1 MVKYIKTLRKVKL
14 LFDIFCQIF
23 LFDSIIIPRMEVS
36 NIMKHK
42 NSRLYYSFIINILI
56 IIMELF
62 AFLVC
67 YKESGFACFEYYT
80 QDSNL
85 FLMFTSLLYIISLL
99 ICDKKIPHFVS
110 LLKYAATTSVVIT
123 FLTVVTI
130 LAPVMGGYKAM
141 LLDGTMLIHHLICPI
156 FAFVTFVFFEK
167 HNLNGLKDALISMIF
182 TCLYGVVAVTLNVLK
197 IMDGPYPFLKVYDQT
212 ILMSIFWLILMMG
225 SSYLITVL
233 IGNLNHAYNNKK

>member
-1 MVKYIKTLRKVKL
+1 
-14 LFDIFCQIF
+14 
-23 LFDSIIIPRMEVS
+23 
-36 NIMKHK
+36 MKHK
-42 NSRLYYSFIINILI
+42 NSRLYCAFIINILI

-67 YKESGFACFEYYT
+67 YKESGFACFKYYT

-85 FLMFTSLLYIISLL
+85 FLMFTSLLYVISLL

-182 TCLYGVVAVTLNVLK
+182 TCLYGIIAVTLNILK
-197 IMDGPYPFLKVYDQT
+197 IMDGPYPFLKVYNQT

>member
-1 MVKYIKTLRKVKL
+1 
-14 LFDIFCQIF
+14 
-23 LFDSIIIPRMEVS
+23 
-36 NIMKHK
+36 MKHK
-42 NSRLYYSFIINILI
+42 NSKLYCAFIINILI

-67 YKESGFACFEYYT
+67 YKESGFACFKYYT

-85 FLMFTSLLYIISLL
+85 FLMFTSLLYVISLL

-182 TCLYGVVAVTLNVLK
+182 TCLYGIIAVTLNILK

>member
-1 MVKYIKTLRKVKL
+1 
-14 LFDIFCQIF
+14 
-23 LFDSIIIPRMEVS
+23 
-36 NIMKHK
+36 MKHK
-42 NSRLYYSFIINILI
+42 NSKLYCAFIINILI

-67 YKESGFACFEYYT
+67 YKESGFACFKYYT

-85 FLMFTSLLYIISLL
+85 FLMFTSLLYVISLL

-156 FAFVTFVFFEK
+156 SGFVTFVFFEK

-182 TCLYGVVAVTLNVLK
+182 TCLYGIIAVTLNVLK

-212 ILMSIFWLILMMG
+212 ILISIFWLILMMG

>member
-1 MVKYIKTLRKVKL
+1 
-14 LFDIFCQIF
+14 
-23 LFDSIIIPRMEVS
+23 
-36 NIMKHK
+36 MKHK
-42 NSRLYYSFIINILI
+42 NSKLYCAFIINILI
-56 IIMELF
+56 IILELF

-67 YKESGFACFEYYT
+67 YKESGFACFKYYT

-85 FLMFTSLLYIISLL
+85 FLMFTSLLYVISLL

-182 TCLYGVVAVTLNVLK
+182 TCLYGVVAITLNVLK

>member
-1 MVKYIKTLRKVKL
+1 
-14 LFDIFCQIF
+14 
-23 LFDSIIIPRMEVS
+23 MEVS

-42 NSRLYYSFIINILI
+42 NSKLYCAFIINILI

-67 YKESGFACFEYYT
+67 YKESGFACFKYYT

-85 FLMFTSLLYIISLL
+85 FLMFTSLLYVISLL

-156 FAFVTFVFFEK
+156 FGFVTFVFFEK
-167 HNLNGLKDALISMIF
+167 HNLKGLKDALISMIF
-182 TCLYGVVAVTLNVLK
+182 TCLYGIIAVTLNVLK

>member
-1 MVKYIKTLRKVKL
+1 
-14 LFDIFCQIF
+14 
-23 LFDSIIIPRMEVS
+23 MEVS

-42 NSRLYYSFIINILI
+42 NSRLYCAFIINILI

-67 YKESGFACFEYYT
+67 YKESGFACFKYYT

-85 FLMFTSLLYIISLL
+85 FLMFTSLLYVISLL

-156 FAFVTFVFFEK
+156 FGFVTFVFFEK

-182 TCLYGVVAVTLNVLK
+182 TCLYGVAAVTLNVLK

>member
-1 MVKYIKTLRKVKL
+1 
-14 LFDIFCQIF
+14 
-23 LFDSIIIPRMEVS
+23 MEVS

-42 NSRLYYSFIINILI
+42 NSKLYCAFIINILI

-67 YKESGFACFEYYT
+67 YKESGFACFKYYT

-85 FLMFTSLLYIISLL
+85 FLMFTSLLYVISLL

-156 FAFVTFVFFEK
+156 FGFVTFVFFEK

-182 TCLYGVVAVTLNVLK
+182 TCLYGIIAVTLNVLK

>member
-1 MVKYIKTLRKVKL
+1 
-14 LFDIFCQIF
+14 
-23 LFDSIIIPRMEVS
+23 
-36 NIMKHK
+36 MKQK
-42 NSRLYYSFIINILI
+42 NSRLYCAFIINILI

-67 YKESGFACFEYYT
+67 YKESGFACFKYYT

-85 FLMFTSLLYIISLL
+85 FLMFTSLLYVISLL

-182 TCLYGVVAVTLNVLK
+182 TCLYGVVAITLNVLK

>member
-1 MVKYIKTLRKVKL
+1 
-14 LFDIFCQIF
+14 
-23 LFDSIIIPRMEVS
+23 
-36 NIMKHK
+36 MKQE
-42 NSRLYYSFIINILI
+42 NSRLYCAFIINILI

-67 YKESGFACFEYYT
+67 YKESGFACFKYYT

-85 FLMFTSLLYIISLL
+85 FLMFTSLLYVISLL

-156 FAFVTFVFFEK
+156 FGFVTFVFFEK

-182 TCLYGVVAVTLNVLK
+182 TCLYGIIAVTLNVLK

>member
-1 MVKYIKTLRKVKL
+1 
-14 LFDIFCQIF
+14 
-23 LFDSIIIPRMEVS
+23 
-36 NIMKHK
+36 MKHK
-42 NSRLYYSFIINILI
+42 NSKLYCAFIINILI

-67 YKESGFACFEYYT
+67 YKESGFACFKYYT

-85 FLMFTSLLYIISLL
+85 FLMFTSLLYVISLL

-156 FAFVTFVFFEK
+156 FGFVTFVFFEK

-182 TCLYGVVAVTLNVLK
+182 TCLYGIIAVTLNILK
-197 IMDGPYPFLKVYDQT
+197 IMDGPYPFLKVYNQT

-225 SSYLITVL
+225 SLYLITVL

>member
-1 MVKYIKTLRKVKL
+1 
-14 LFDIFCQIF
+14 
-23 LFDSIIIPRMEVS
+23 
-36 NIMKHK
+36 MKHK
-42 NSRLYYSFIINILI
+42 NSKLYCAFIINILI

-67 YKESGFACFEYYT
+67 YKESGFACFKYYT

-85 FLMFTSLLYIISLL
+85 FLMFTSLLYVISLL

-156 FAFVTFVFFEK
+156 FGFVTFVFFER

-182 TCLYGVVAVTLNVLK
+182 TCLYGIIAVTLNILK
-197 IMDGPYPFLKVYDQT
+197 IMDGPYPFLKVYNQT

>member
-1 MVKYIKTLRKVKL
+1 
-14 LFDIFCQIF
+14 
-23 LFDSIIIPRMEVS
+23 
-36 NIMKHK
+36 MKHK
-42 NSRLYYSFIINILI
+42 NSKLYCAFIINILI
-56 IIMELF
+56 IILELF

-67 YKESGFACFEYYT
+67 YKESGFACFKYYT

-85 FLMFTSLLYIISLL
+85 FLMFTSLLYVISLL

-156 FAFVTFVFFEK
+156 FGFVTFVFFEK

-182 TCLYGVVAVTLNVLK
+182 TCLYGVVAVTLNILK

-212 ILMSIFWLILMMG
+212 ILISIFWLILTMG

>member
-1 MVKYIKTLRKVKL
+1 
-14 LFDIFCQIF
+14 
-23 LFDSIIIPRMEVS
+23 
-36 NIMKHK
+36 MKHK
-42 NSRLYYSFIINILI
+42 NSKLYCAFIINILI

-67 YKESGFACFEYYT
+67 YKESGFACFKYYT

-85 FLMFTSLLYIISLL
+85 FLMFTSLLYVISLL

-182 TCLYGVVAVTLNVLK
+182 TCLYGVVAITLNVLK

>member
-1 MVKYIKTLRKVKL
+1 
-14 LFDIFCQIF
+14 
-23 LFDSIIIPRMEVS
+23 
-36 NIMKHK
+36 MKHK
-42 NSRLYYSFIINILI
+42 NSKLYCAFIINILI

-67 YKESGFACFEYYT
+67 YKESGFACFKYYT

-85 FLMFTSLLYIISLL
+85 FLMFTSLLYVISLL

-156 FAFVTFVFFEK
+156 FGFVTFVFFER

-182 TCLYGVVAVTLNVLK
+182 TCLYGIIAVTLNVLK

-233 IGNLNHAYNNKK
+233 IGNLNHVYNNKK

>member
-1 MVKYIKTLRKVKL
+1 
-14 LFDIFCQIF
+14 
-23 LFDSIIIPRMEVS
+23 MEVS

-42 NSRLYYSFIINILI
+42 NSRLYCAFIINILI

-67 YKESGFACFEYYT
+67 YKESGFACFKYYT

-85 FLMFTSLLYIISLL
+85 FLMFTSLLYVISLL

-156 FAFVTFVFFEK
+156 FSFITFVFFEK

>member
-1 MVKYIKTLRKVKL
+1 
-14 LFDIFCQIF
+14 
-23 LFDSIIIPRMEVS
+23 
-36 NIMKHK
+36 MKHK
-42 NSRLYYSFIINILI
+42 NSRLYCAFVVNILI

-85 FLMFTSLLYIISLL
+85 FLMFTSLLYVISLL
-99 ICDKKIPHFVS
+99 ISDKKIPHFVS
-110 LLKYAATTSVVIT
+110 LLKYASTTSVVIT

-182 TCLYGVVAVTLNVLK
+182 TCLYGIIAVTLNVLK

>member
-1 MVKYIKTLRKVKL
+1 
-14 LFDIFCQIF
+14 
-23 LFDSIIIPRMEVS
+23 MEVS

-42 NSRLYYSFIINILI
+42 NSKLYCAFIINILI
-56 IIMELF
+56 IILELF

-67 YKESGFACFEYYT
+67 YKESGFACFKYYT

-85 FLMFTSLLYIISLL
+85 FLMFTSLLYVISLL

-156 FAFVTFVFFEK
+156 FGFVTFVFFEK

-182 TCLYGVVAVTLNVLK
+182 TCLYGIIAVTLNVLK

>member
-1 MVKYIKTLRKVKL
+1 
-14 LFDIFCQIF
+14 
-23 LFDSIIIPRMEVS
+23 MEVS

-42 NSRLYYSFIINILI
+42 NSKLYCAFIINILI

-67 YKESGFACFEYYT
+67 YKESGFACFKYYT

-85 FLMFTSLLYIISLL
+85 FLMFTSLLYVISLL

-182 TCLYGVVAVTLNVLK
+182 TCLYGIIAVTLNILK
-197 IMDGPYPFLKVYDQT
+197 IMDGPYPFLKVYNQT

>member
-1 MVKYIKTLRKVKL
+1 
-14 LFDIFCQIF
+14 
-23 LFDSIIIPRMEVS
+23 
-36 NIMKHK
+36 MKHK
-42 NSRLYYSFIINILI
+42 NSRLYCAFIINILI
-56 IIMELF
+56 VIMELF

-67 YKESGFACFEYYT
+67 YKESGFACFKYYT

-85 FLMFTSLLYIISLL
+85 FLMFTSLLYVISLL

-130 LAPVMGGYKAM
+130 LAPVMGGYRAM

-156 FAFVTFVFFEK
+156 FGFVTFVFFEK

-182 TCLYGVVAVTLNVLK
+182 TCLYGIIAVTLNVLK
-197 IMDGPYPFLKVYDQT
+197 IMNGPYPFLKVYDQT

>member
-1 MVKYIKTLRKVKL
+1 
-14 LFDIFCQIF
+14 
-23 LFDSIIIPRMEVS
+23 
-36 NIMKHK
+36 MKHK
-42 NSRLYYSFIINILI
+42 NSKLYCAFIINILI

-67 YKESGFACFEYYT
+67 YKESGFDCFKYYT

-85 FLMFTSLLYIISLL
+85 FLMFTSLLYFISLL

-156 FAFVTFVFFEK
+156 FGFVTFVFFEK

>member
-1 MVKYIKTLRKVKL
+1 
-14 LFDIFCQIF
+14 
-23 LFDSIIIPRMEVS
+23 
-36 NIMKHK
+36 MKHK
-42 NSRLYYSFIINILI
+42 NSRLYCAFIINILI

-67 YKESGFACFEYYT
+67 YKESGFACFKYYT

-85 FLMFTSLLYIISLL
+85 FLMFTSLLYVISLL

-182 TCLYGVVAVTLNVLK
+182 TCLYGVVAITLNVLK

-212 ILMSIFWLILMMG
+212 ILISIFWLILMMG

>member
-1 MVKYIKTLRKVKL
+1 
-14 LFDIFCQIF
+14 
-23 LFDSIIIPRMEVS
+23 
-36 NIMKHK
+36 MKSK
-42 NSRLYYSFIINILI
+42 NSRLYCAFVVNILI

-85 FLMFTSLLYIISLL
+85 FLMFTSLLYVISLL
-99 ICDKKIPHFVS
+99 INDKKISHFVS
-110 LLKYAATTSVVIT
+110 LLKYASTTSVVIT

-130 LAPVMGGYKAM
+130 LAPVMGGYRAM

-182 TCLYGVVAVTLNVLK
+182 TCLYGIIAVTLNVLK

-212 ILMSIFWLILMMG
+212 ILISIFWLILMMG

>member
-1 MVKYIKTLRKVKL
+1 
-14 LFDIFCQIF
+14 
-23 LFDSIIIPRMEVS
+23 
-36 NIMKHK
+36 MKHK
-42 NSRLYYSFIINILI
+42 NSRLYCAFIINILI

-67 YKESGFACFEYYT
+67 YKESGFACFKYYT

-85 FLMFTSLLYIISLL
+85 FLMFTSLLYVISLL

-156 FAFVTFVFFEK
+156 FGFVTFVFFEK

-182 TCLYGVVAVTLNVLK
+182 TCLYGIIAVTLNVLK

>member
-1 MVKYIKTLRKVKL
+1 
-14 LFDIFCQIF
+14 
-23 LFDSIIIPRMEVS
+23 
-36 NIMKHK
+36 MKHK
-42 NSRLYYSFIINILI
+42 NSKLYCAFIINILI

-67 YKESGFACFEYYT
+67 YKESGFACFKYYT

-85 FLMFTSLLYIISLL
+85 FLMFTSLLYVISLL

-156 FAFVTFVFFEK
+156 FGFVTFVFFEK

-182 TCLYGVVAVTLNVLK
+182 TCLYGIIAVTLNILK
-197 IMDGPYPFLKVYDQT
+197 IMDGPYPFLKVYNQT

>member
-1 MVKYIKTLRKVKL
+1 M
-14 LFDIFCQIF
+14 
-23 LFDSIIIPRMEVS
+23 S
-36 NIMKHK
+36 NIMKNE
-42 NSRLYYSFIINILI
+42 NSRLYYSFIINVLI

-85 FLMFTSLLYIISLL
+85 FLMFTSLLYVISLL

-156 FAFVTFVFFEK
+156 FSFITFVFFEK

>member
-1 MVKYIKTLRKVKL
+1 
-14 LFDIFCQIF
+14 
-23 LFDSIIIPRMEVS
+23 
-36 NIMKHK
+36 MKHK
-42 NSRLYYSFIINILI
+42 NSKLYCAFIINILI
-56 IIMELF
+56 IILELF

-67 YKESGFACFEYYT
+67 YKESGFACFKYYT

-85 FLMFTSLLYIISLL
+85 FLMFTSLLYVISLL

-156 FAFVTFVFFEK
+156 FGFVTFVFFEK

-182 TCLYGVVAVTLNVLK
+182 TCLYGIIAVTLNVLK

>member
-1 MVKYIKTLRKVKL
+1 
-14 LFDIFCQIF
+14 
-23 LFDSIIIPRMEVS
+23 
-36 NIMKHK
+36 MKHK
-42 NSRLYYSFIINILI
+42 NSRLYCAFIINILI

-67 YKESGFACFEYYT
+67 YKESGFACFKYYT

-85 FLMFTSLLYIISLL
+85 FLMFTSLLYVISLL

-156 FAFVTFVFFEK
+156 FGFVTFVFFER

-182 TCLYGVVAVTLNVLK
+182 TCLYGIIAVTLNVLK

-233 IGNLNHAYNNKK
+233 IGNLNHAYNIKK

>member
-1 MVKYIKTLRKVKL
+1 
-14 LFDIFCQIF
+14 
-23 LFDSIIIPRMEVS
+23 
-36 NIMKHK
+36 MKHK
-42 NSRLYYSFIINILI
+42 NSKLYCAFIINILI

-67 YKESGFACFEYYT
+67 YKESGFACFKYYT

-85 FLMFTSLLYIISLL
+85 FLMFTSLLYVISLL

-130 LAPVMGGYKAM
+130 LAPVMGGYRAM

-182 TCLYGVVAVTLNVLK
+182 TCLYGIIAVTLNILK
-197 IMDGPYPFLKVYDQT
+197 IMDGPYPFLKVYNQT

>member
-1 MVKYIKTLRKVKL
+1 
-14 LFDIFCQIF
+14 
-23 LFDSIIIPRMEVS
+23 MEVS

-42 NSRLYYSFIINILI
+42 NSKLYCAFIINILI

-67 YKESGFACFEYYT
+67 YKESGFACFKYYT
-80 QDSNL
+80 QDSKL
-85 FLMFTSLLYIISLL
+85 FLMFTSLLYVISLL

-156 FAFVTFVFFEK
+156 FGFVTFVFFER

-182 TCLYGVVAVTLNVLK
+182 TCLYGIIAVTLNVLK

-212 ILMSIFWLILMMG
+212 ILISIFWLILMMG

>member
-1 MVKYIKTLRKVKL
+1 
-14 LFDIFCQIF
+14 
-23 LFDSIIIPRMEVS
+23 MEVS

-42 NSRLYYSFIINILI
+42 NSRLYCAFIINILI

-67 YKESGFACFEYYT
+67 YKESGFACFKYYT

-85 FLMFTSLLYIISLL
+85 FLMFTSLLYVISLL

-156 FAFVTFVFFEK
+156 FGFVTFVFFEK

-182 TCLYGVVAVTLNVLK
+182 TCLYGIIAVTLNVLK

>member
-1 MVKYIKTLRKVKL
+1 
-14 LFDIFCQIF
+14 
-23 LFDSIIIPRMEVS
+23 
-36 NIMKHK
+36 MKHK
-42 NSRLYYSFIINILI
+42 NSKLYCAFIINILI

-67 YKESGFACFEYYT
+67 YKESGFACFKYYT

-85 FLMFTSLLYIISLL
+85 FLMFTSLLYVISLL

-130 LAPVMGGYKAM
+130 LAPVMGGYRAM

>member
-1 MVKYIKTLRKVKL
+1 M
-14 LFDIFCQIF
+14 
-23 LFDSIIIPRMEVS
+23 SII
-36 NIMKHK
+36 MKNE
-42 NSRLYYSFIINILI
+42 NSRLYYSFIINVLI

-85 FLMFTSLLYIISLL
+85 FLMFTSLLYVISLL

-156 FAFVTFVFFEK
+156 FSFITFVFFEK

>member
-1 MVKYIKTLRKVKL
+1 
-14 LFDIFCQIF
+14 
-23 LFDSIIIPRMEVS
+23 
-36 NIMKHK
+36 MKHK
-42 NSRLYYSFIINILI
+42 NSRLYCAFVVNILI

-80 QDSNL
+80 QDNL
-85 FLMFTSLLYIISLL
+85 FLMFTSLLYVISLL
-99 ICDKKIPHFVS
+99 ISDKKIPHFVS

-123 FLTVVTI
+123 FLTVVII

-182 TCLYGVVAVTLNVLK
+182 TCLYGIIAVTLNVLK

>member
-1 MVKYIKTLRKVKL
+1 
-14 LFDIFCQIF
+14 
-23 LFDSIIIPRMEVS
+23 MEVS

-42 NSRLYYSFIINILI
+42 NSKLYCAFIINILI

-67 YKESGFACFEYYT
+67 YKASGFACFKYYT

-85 FLMFTSLLYIISLL
+85 FLMFTSLLYVISLL

-156 FAFVTFVFFEK
+156 FGFVTFVFFEK

-182 TCLYGVVAVTLNVLK
+182 TCLYGIIAVTLNVLK

>member
-1 MVKYIKTLRKVKL
+1 
-14 LFDIFCQIF
+14 
-23 LFDSIIIPRMEVS
+23 
-36 NIMKHK
+36 MKHK
-42 NSRLYYSFIINILI
+42 NSKLYCAFIINILI

-67 YKESGFACFEYYT
+67 YKESGFACFKYYT

-85 FLMFTSLLYIISLL
+85 FLMFTSLLYVISLL

-182 TCLYGVVAVTLNVLK
+182 TCLYGVVAVTLNIFK

>member
-1 MVKYIKTLRKVKL
+1 
-14 LFDIFCQIF
+14 
-23 LFDSIIIPRMEVS
+23 
-36 NIMKHK
+36 MKHK
-42 NSRLYYSFIINILI
+42 NSRLYCAFIINILI

-67 YKESGFACFEYYT
+67 YKESGFACFKYYT

-85 FLMFTSLLYIISLL
+85 FLMFTSLLYVISLL

-156 FAFVTFVFFEK
+156 FGFVTFVFFEK

-182 TCLYGVVAVTLNVLK
+182 TCLYGIIVVTLNVLK

>member
-1 MVKYIKTLRKVKL
+1 
-14 LFDIFCQIF
+14 
-23 LFDSIIIPRMEVS
+23 MEVS

-42 NSRLYYSFIINILI
+42 NSRLYCAFVVNILI

-67 YKESGFACFEYYT
+67 YKESGFACFKYYT

-85 FLMFTSLLYIISLL
+85 FLMFTSLLYVISLL
-99 ICDKKIPHFVS
+99 ISDKKIPHFVS

-130 LAPVMGGYKAM
+130 LAPVMGGYRAM

-182 TCLYGVVAVTLNVLK
+182 TCLYGIIAVTLNVLK
-197 IMDGPYPFLKVYDQT
+197 IMDGPYPFLKVYNQT
-212 ILMSIFWLILMMG
+212 ILISIFWLILMMG

-233 IGNLNHAYNNKK
+233 IGNLNHAYNKK

>member
-1 MVKYIKTLRKVKL
+1 
-14 LFDIFCQIF
+14 
-23 LFDSIIIPRMEVS
+23 
-36 NIMKHK
+36 MKHK
-42 NSRLYYSFIINILI
+42 NSKLYCAFIINILI

-67 YKESGFACFEYYT
+67 YKESGFACFKYYT

-85 FLMFTSLLYIISLL
+85 FLMFTSLLYVISLL

-156 FAFVTFVFFEK
+156 FGFVTFVFFEK

-182 TCLYGVVAVTLNVLK
+182 TCLYGIIAVTLNVLK